1 MDEAT
6 SSKIAN
12 RGYAYEC
19 VKCGVYRGEKR
30 YVEAHIFKYHLALDQ
45 VPFYCSLC
53 HYMTKTEKDLQKH
66 VKGYKPHREAL
77 EARPEKT
84 PEEEAK
90 FLHKNETPVTLTEEH
105 MRRLTLEDSR
115 KVWLDRVKSPGVTQ
129 PVLPPAPSEEALVPE
144 ALPASIPA
152 IPEALREPAAL
163 PMPSLPEIDLPEIP
177 TDKEYDL
184 LQDILGDEAADAS
197 KEFPSMEVEEDLG
210 SSKSVVALLTGI
222 REALEQHTQLLTMM
236 NTGIRKNTM
245 AIDELASS
253 MRSWERRERNQQLQS
268 SSYYR
273 PYQRRG
279 GFRQTGSR
287 TAESRG
293 SRDGR
298 MKSAVSVV
306 KKSRR

>member
-77 EARPEKT
+77 EARPEET

-115 KVWLDRVKSPGVTQ
+115 KVWLERVKSTGVY
-129 PVLPPAPSEEALVPE
+129 
-144 ALPASIPA
+144 PASAPA
-152 IPEALREPAAL
+152 SPVRGG
-163 PMPSLPEIDLPEIP
+163 
-177 TDKEYDL
+177 
-184 LQDILGDEAADAS
+184 LGPRSD
-197 KEFPSMEVEEDLG
+197 
-210 SSKSVVALLTGI
+210 TGI
-222 REALEQHTQLLTMM
+222 D
-236 NTGIRKNTM
+236 TGDT
-245 AIDELASS
+245 
-253 MRSWERRERNQQLQS
+253 
-268 SSYYR
+268 
-273 PYQRRG
+273 G
-279 GFRQTGSR
+279 GTP
-287 TAESRG
+287 
-293 SRDGR
+293 
-298 MKSAVSVV
+298 
-306 KKSRR
+306 